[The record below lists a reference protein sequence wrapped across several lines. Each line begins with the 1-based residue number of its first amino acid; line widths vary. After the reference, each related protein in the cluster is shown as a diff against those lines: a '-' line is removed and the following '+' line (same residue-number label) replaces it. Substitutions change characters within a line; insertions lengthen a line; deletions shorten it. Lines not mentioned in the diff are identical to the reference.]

1 MNQRLAAEQRV
12 MGKRKASGRLQTAL
26 QQSQERQQQ
35 ESKRL
40 KREQNAHESQTP
52 KATTSAS
59 DPSKRPWIPFSAS
72 QKILLVGEG
81 NFSFAASLAAHVCPG
96 IGSKLV
102 ATAYDSEA
110 VASEKYPD
118 LQTHLSTVRLFFL
131 FFLP

>member
-1 MNQRLAAEQRV
+1 

-26 QQSQERQQQ
+26 HQSQERQQQ
-35 ESKRL
+35 EAKRQ
-40 KREQNAHESQTP
+40 KREQNAQEAQTP
-52 KATTSAS
+52 KASTSAS
-59 DPSKRPWIPFSAS
+59 NNAASELARPPWIPFSSS

-102 ATAYDSEA
+102 ATAYDTEA

-118 LQTHLSTVRLFFL
+118 LQTHLSTVRPILSPL
-131 FFLP
+131 IHLI